1 MLTPT
6 LLACYATTA
15 VIHIASVVLNTLLPF
30 HVTALGGTRTQVGLM
45 FSVTTVVSMVLRP
58 IVGGWVD
65 RFGVHPV
72 MLPGIAALAAT
83 SLALQMA
90 SAPVVIIALMA
101 GLGIANGLIATPAS
115 VLVARESRAAHRG
128 EALGTYYLCSSLG
141 IAIGPP
147 LAFGLR
153 ALGGM
158 RLGFAIVTL
167 FAVSLLALATRF
179 TSRAG
184 DPAAAGAPRLAF
196 VSRSAAP
203 VSGALVLSTIGH
215 SAVWAFLPLYAVS
228 RGQGAALAWFFGV
241 YPAWMIAC
249 RVVLRGVSDR
259 AGHLPVSVVAMSL
272 VTLGYLSLAVPP
284 TAMSL
289 ALSAV
294 VLASGS
300 AVLYPTLAAL
310 VVERAPERE
319 RGLAL
324 GTLSGSWDLGVVV
337 GATLIGA
344 VADRFSY
351 AAGFGVGAL
360 FGALG
365 VCALAL
371 TVARRPVT
379 APAPNA
385 SG

>member
-45 FSVTTVVSMVLRP
+45 FSGATVVSMVLRP
-58 IVGGWVD
+58 IVGAGVD
-65 RFGVHPV
+65 RFGVRPV
-72 MLPGIAALAAT
+72 ILPGIAALAAT
-83 SLALQMA
+83 SLALQA
-90 SAPVVIIALMA
+90 ARAPVAIIALMA
-101 GLGIANGLIATPAS
+101 GLGAANGLIATPAS

-141 IAIGPP
+141 IALGPS

-158 RLGFAIVTL
+158 RLAFAVVTL
-167 FAVSLLALATRF
+167 LAVSLLALAPKL

-184 DPAAAGAPRLAF
+184 EPAAAGAPRLALL
-196 VSRSAAP
+196 SRSAVP
-203 VSGALVLSTIGH
+203 VSGALVLSTVGH

-241 YPAWMIAC
+241 YPVWLIAC
-249 RVVLRGVSDR
+249 RVALRGVSDR
-259 AGHLPVSVVAMSL
+259 AGHLPVSLVAMSL
-272 VTLGYLSLAVPP
+272 VTLGYLSLVMPP
-284 TAMSL
+284 TAVSL
-289 ALSAV
+289 TLSAV

-351 AAGFGVGAL
+351 AAGFGVGAV

-371 TVARRPVT
+371 TVARRPV
-379 APAPNA
+379 AARVSSA
-385 SG
+385 